1 MTAPTPL
8 VFSFPSVD
16 DVSIALNKF
25 VANCSSQAI
34 KAHGRFT
41 IAVSG
46 GTLPNT
52 LAAVLKNNKEVD
64 FSKWH
69 VFFADERCVPLD
81 HEDSNYLLSKKELLD
96 HVPIPSDNVYTI
108 NNNLVKN
115 PTEAA
120 KDYKSILA
128 KVFNDKNEVRFP
140 TFDLILLGIGP
151 DGHTCSLFP
160 GHTLLEEKDLWVA
173 PIEDSPKPP
182 PQRITLT
189 YPILNQANAVAFVV
203 TGKNEHTA
211 LEKILDNKD
220 ISLPGARVKPTHGQL
235 YWFLDDEASAVLKKT
250 SIQKTF

>member
-1 MTAPTPL
+1 MAPPAPL
-8 VFSFPSVD
+8 VFSLPSVG
-16 DVSIALNKF
+16 DVSIALDKF

-46 GTLPNT
+46 GSLPNT
-52 LAAVLKNNKEVD
+52 LAAVLKNNREVD

-81 HEDSNYLLSKKELLD
+81 HEDSNYLLAKKELLD
-96 HVPIPSDNVYTI
+96 HVPIPTGNVHPI

-115 PTEAA
+115 PSEAA
-120 KDYKSILA
+120 EDYESVLV

-189 YPILNQANAVAFVV
+189 YPILNHANAIAFVV
-203 TGKNEHTA
+203 TGSNKQAT
-211 LEKILDNKD
+211 LEKILDEKD
-220 ISLPGARVKPTHGQL
+220 NSLPATRVKLAHGQL
-235 YWFLDDEASAVLKKT
+235 YWFLDDAASATLKKT
-250 SIQKTF
+250 DIKKNF